1 MQEYQNLSF
10 CDIIRLN
17 TETRF
22 SLMAKSKK
30 ISITLADLVA
40 KGLTTSNASKIF
52 KTTILPSIKSEVYQK
67 NISVI
72 FNFALTNDVSLFTKN
87 TVTNVSEL
95 DAMCE
100 EYLQNWVNKYVND
113 RDNPA
118 LKRPLKNFGEKDS
131 ALITRIAANT
141 GADEKTLSTYLTGHF
156 IYMSAEN
163 MNGMILEEF
172 LAEVLEPHG
181 WKWCAGSVL
190 RAVDFCYISKDE
202 IILLQIKNKYNTENS
217 SSSAIRNGTEIR
229 KWNRLRRP
237 SAKVDRFAPI
247 PNWDALIKLINADK
261 DLAKQLTEE
270 KYLKYIMLNST
281 KEIEKIDK

>member
-181 WKWCAGSVL
+181 WK
-190 RAVDFCYISKDE
+190 
-202 IILLQIKNKYNTENS
+202 
-217 SSSAIRNGTEIR
+217 
-229 KWNRLRRP
+229 
-237 SAKVDRFAPI
+237 
-247 PNWDALIKLINADK
+247 
-261 DLAKQLTEE
+261 
-270 KYLKYIMLNST
+270 
-281 KEIEKIDK
+281 

>member
-1 MQEYQNLSF
+1 ME
-10 CDIIRLN
+10 
-17 TETRF
+17 
-22 SLMAKSKK
+22 KPKK
-30 ISITLADLVA
+30 ISITLADLITE
-40 KGLTTSNASKIF
+40 GLSTSDAVNIF
-52 KTTILPSIKSEVYQK
+52 NTKILPSIESKVYQK

-72 FNFALTNDVSLFTKN
+72 FNFALTNDISLFTKN
-87 TVTNVSEL
+87 AVTNVRKL

-141 GADEKTLSTYLTGHF
+141 GADKETLSTYLTGHF

-190 RAVDFCYISKDE
+190 RAVDFCYISEDE
-202 IILLQIKNKYNTENS
+202 TILLQIKNKYNTENS

-237 SAKVDRFAPI
+237 STKVDRFAPV
-247 PNWDALIKLINADK
+247 PNWDALIKLIDAD
-261 DLAKQLTEE
+261 DNLAKQLTEE

-281 KEIEKIDK
+281 RKIEKIDK